1 MFIDKESIK
10 SNSWQSFERLICRLA
25 MAEGF
30 TGARVVGQSNDHGA
44 DIIATRNGIRWLF
57 QAKHWKKPVGIE
69 VIDETLKAAQ
79 LYKAKVPVIV
89 ASNGFDSKAIDHQK
103 NLMQSRINIQL
114 WTPDILVEHANRLQ
128 DGIPN
133 KYPVREY
140 QEKAIQG
147 IMNAYVKQDG
157 KALAVLATGMGK
169 TFIAAE
175 TIHRMVTMNQNLRV
189 LVLAHTN
196 PLVYQLEQSFWKF
209 MNRNQKSVVWNGYE
223 EPSMQELET
232 SSYVFA
238 CVNTVSDYI
247 KRVDD
252 FHEFDVIIVDEC
264 HHAGSSMYSTV
275 FEKTRAG
282 KYNGPFLLGLT
293 ATPWRPDEV
302 DLADIFG
309 ETVVCIDMVEGL
321 KKGFLSNV
329 DYRMYTDNIDWD
341 ALRNLEGQTFTPKQI
356 NRTLFI
362 EQWDDSVVYELRNAW
377 SEQPNPR
384 AIVFCGTIDHANIM
398 CTKLNALGFC
408 NAAAIY
414 SNSGSGYSMTQYE
427 KNRILAD
434 FADGLINVVCTV
446 DIFNEGIDVP
456 DVNILV
462 FQRVTHSRR
471 IFIQQLGRGL
481 RISDNKEKVIVLDF
495 VSDIRRFAAGL
506 ELKDGLE
513 KDDLAPAD
521 KHKPVRI
528 SLPSKVTFRK
538 VTGDDP
544 DTEKFLRVW
553 LDDIA
558 AIEESGENSS
568 VLKFPPV
575 FENSKV

>member
-1 MFIDKESIK
+1 MFIDAESIK
-10 SNSWQSFERLICRLA
+10 SNSWQSFERIICRLVL
-25 MAEGF
+25 AEGF

-44 DIIATRNGIRWLF
+44 DIIATRKGIRWLF
-57 QAKHWKKPVGIE
+57 QAKHWKKTVGVE

-89 ASNGFDSKAIDHQK
+89 ASNGFDSRAINQQK
-103 NLMQSRINIQL
+103 SLMQSGINIQL
-114 WTPDILVEHANRLQ
+114 WTPEILVEHARRLGN
-128 DGIPN
+128 DIPN
-133 KYPVREY
+133 KYPIREY

-147 IMNAYVKQDG
+147 IMNAYVKGDG

-175 TIHRMVTMNQNLRV
+175 AIHRMVVIKPNLRV

-196 PLVYQLEQSFWKF
+196 PLVYQLERSFWKF

-223 EPSMQELET
+223 EPSMQEIENT
-232 SSYVFA
+232 SYVFA
-238 CVNTVSDYI
+238 CINTVSDYI
-247 KRVDD
+247 ERTDD
-252 FHEFDVIIVDEC
+252 FPIFDVIVVDEC

-282 KYNGPFLLGLT
+282 KSKGPFLLGLT

-302 DLADIFG
+302 NLADIFG

-329 DYRMYTDNIDWD
+329 DYRMYTDNIDWN
-341 ALRNLEGQTFTPKQI
+341 ALRTLEGKAFSPRQI

-377 SEQPNPR
+377 KEQPNPR

-398 CTKLNALGFC
+398 CNKLNALGFC

-414 SNSGSGYSMTQYE
+414 SNSGSNYSMTQYE
-427 KNRILAD
+427 KNRILSD
-434 FADGLINVVCTV
+434 FADGIVNVVCTV

-506 ELKDGLE
+506 ELKDNLE
-513 KDDLAPAD
+513 LNNRVSSD
-521 KHKPVRI
+521 KYKPVRI

-538 VTGDDP
+538 VNGDDP
-544 DTEKFLRVW
+544 ETEKFLRVW

-558 AIEESGENSS
+558 AIEEAGENSS
-568 VLKFPPV
+568 ILKFPPI
-575 FENSKV
+575 FENSRK

>member
-1 MFIDKESIK
+1 MFVSYEQIKE
-10 SNSWQSFERLICRLA
+10 NSWQSFERLICRLVL
-25 MAEGF
+25 AEGF
-30 TGARVVGQSNDHGA
+30 SGARVVGQSNDHGA
-44 DIIATRNGIRWLF
+44 DIIANRNGVRWLF
-57 QAKHWKKPVGIE
+57 QAKHWKKPVGVS
-69 VIDETLKAAQ
+69 VIDETLRAAQ
-79 LYKAKVPVIV
+79 VYNAKVPVIV
-89 ASNGFDSKAIDHQK
+89 ASNGFDAKALEHQRTLLA
-103 NLMQSRINIQL
+103 NGINIQL
-114 WTPDILVEHANRLQ
+114 WDVDVLIAHANRLG

-133 KYPVREY
+133 KYPAREY

-147 IMNAYVKQDG
+147 ILNAYINNKNR
-157 KALAVLATGMGK
+157 ALAVLATGMGK
-169 TFIAAE
+169 TFVAAE
-175 TIHRMVTMNQNLRV
+175 TMHRLFSIKPSARI

-209 MNRNQKSVVWNGYE
+209 MNRDQISVVWNGYE
-223 EPSMQELET
+223 TPSDYQLRNAT
-232 SSYVFA
+232 YVFA

-247 KRVDD
+247 LKNDD
-252 FHEFDVIIVDEC
+252 FPEFDVIIVDEC
-264 HHAGSSMYSTV
+264 HHAGSSMYNTV
-275 FEKTRAG
+275 FARTNAG
-282 KYNGPFLLGLT
+282 GYNGPFLLGLT

-302 DLADIFG
+302 ELEDIFG

-341 ALRNLEGQTFTPKQI
+341 ALANLQGKTFTPKQI

-362 EQWDDSVVYELRNAW
+362 EQWDDSVVYELKKVWN
-377 SEQPNPR
+377 EQPHPR

-414 SNSGSGYSMTQYE
+414 SNSGAGYSMSQFE
-427 KNRILAD
+427 KNRILSD
-434 FADGLINVVCTV
+434 FADGIVNVVCTV

-481 RISDNKEKVIVLDF
+481 RISENKDKVIVLDF
-495 VSDIRRFAAGL
+495 VSDIRRFAAGI

-513 KDDLAPAD
+513 KGDRQPT
-521 KHKPVRI
+521 RI
-528 SLPSKVTFRK
+528 SIPNKVTFKK
-538 VTGDDP
+538 VTGEDP
-544 DTEKFLRVW
+544 GTEKFLRIW

-558 AIEESGENSS
+558 AIEASGENSS

-575 FENSKV
+575 LPNSKV

>member
-1 MFIDKESIK
+1 MFVDKESIK

-25 MAEGF
+25 QAEGF
-30 TGARVVGQSNDHGA
+30 DGARVVGQSNDHGA
-44 DIIATRNGIRWLF
+44 DIIATRNGVRWLF
-57 QAKHWKKPVGIE
+57 QAKHWKKAVGVE
-69 VIDETLKAAQ
+69 VLDDTLRAAQ
-79 LYKAKVPVIV
+79 IYKAKVPVIV
-89 ASNGFDSKAIDHQK
+89 ASNGFDSKALEHQRV
-103 NLMQSRINIQL
+103 LMQSGINIQL
-114 WTPDILVEHANRLQ
+114 WSPDTLIEHVKRLG
-128 DGIPN
+128 DGVPN
-133 KYPVREY
+133 KYPIREY

-147 IMNAYVKQDG
+147 IINAYVRDDG
-157 KALAVLATGMGK
+157 RALAVLATGMGK

-175 TIHRMVTMNQNLRV
+175 TIRRMHSIKEDLKV

-209 MNRNQKSVVWNGYE
+209 MTKYQKSVVWNGYE
-223 EPSMQELET
+223 EPNAREIEGA
-232 SSYVFA
+232 SYVFA
-238 CVNTVSDYI
+238 CVNSVADYI
-247 KRVDD
+247 KRFDD
-252 FHEFDVIIVDEC
+252 FMKFDVIVVDEC
-264 HHAGSSMYSTV
+264 HHAGSSMYQTV
-275 FEKTRAG
+275 FVKTSAG

-321 KKGFLSNV
+321 KNGYLSNV
-329 DYRMYTDNIDWD
+329 DYRMYTDNINWD
-341 ALRNLEGQTFTPKQI
+341 ALRDLEGQSFTPKQI

-362 EQWDDSVVYELRNAW
+362 DQWDDSVVYELRKTW

-414 SNSGSGYSMTQYE
+414 SNSGSGYSMTQFE

-434 FADGLINVVCTV
+434 FADGIVNVVCTV

-481 RISDNKEKVIVLDF
+481 RISDNKDKVIVLDF
-495 VSDIRRFAAGL
+495 VSDIRRFAAGIG
-506 ELKDGLE
+506 LKDGIE
-513 KDDLAPAD
+513 REDDAESRR
-521 KHKPVRI
+521 KPTRI
-528 SLPSKVTFRK
+528 SLPNKVTFRK

-544 DTEKFLRVW
+544 ETEKFLRIW

>member
-1 MFIDKESIK
+1 MFVEKESIK
-10 SNSWQSFERLICRLA
+10 TNSWQAFERLICRLA

-30 TGARVVGQSNDHGA
+30 SGARVVGQSNDHGA
-44 DIIATRNGIRWLF
+44 DIIATRNGVRWLF
-57 QAKHWKKPVGIE
+57 QAKHWKKPVGVE
-69 VIDETLKAAQ
+69 VMDETLKAAQ
-79 LYKAKVPVIV
+79 IYKAKVPVIV
-89 ASNGFDSKAIDHQK
+89 ASNGFDSKAIAHQRE
-103 NLMQSRINIQL
+103 LMQNGINIQL
-114 WTPDILVEHANRLQ
+114 WNPDTLIEHAKRLGE
-128 DGIPN
+128 DIPN
-133 KYPVREY
+133 KYPIREY
-140 QEKAIQG
+140 QENAIQG
-147 IMNAYVKQDG
+147 IMNAFIRKDG

-169 TFIAAE
+169 TFVAAE
-175 TIHRMVTMNQNLRV
+175 TIHRVLKMNPAARI

-209 MNRNQKSVVWNGYE
+209 MNKHQRSVVWNGYE
-223 EPSMQELET
+223 EPSTEELNT
-232 SSYVFA
+232 STFVFA
-238 CVNTVSDYI
+238 CVNTVADYI
-247 KRVDD
+247 KRFD
-252 FHEFDVIIVDEC
+252 EFPHFDAIVVDEC
-264 HHAGSSMYSTV
+264 HHAGSSMYQTV
-275 FEKTRAG
+275 FEKTQAG
-282 KYNGPFLLGLT
+282 SYNGPFLLGLT

-341 ALRNLEGQTFTPKQI
+341 ALKNLEGQSFTPKQI
-356 NRTLFI
+356 NKTLFI
-362 EQWDDSVVYELRNAW
+362 EQWDDSVVYELRKAW
-377 SEQPNPR
+377 EEQPNPR

-398 CTKLNALGFC
+398 SNKLNALGFC

-414 SNSGSGYSMTQYE
+414 SSSGSGYSMTQFE
-427 KNRILAD
+427 KNKILAD
-434 FADGLINVVCTV
+434 FADGNINVVCTV

-481 RISDNKEKVIVLDF
+481 RISENKDKVIVLDF
-495 VSDIRRFAAGL
+495 VSDIRRFAAGIN
-506 ELKDGLE
+506 LKDGLE
-513 KDDLAPAD
+513 HEDEYSDS
-521 KHKPVRI
+521 KHKPTRI
-528 SLPSKVTFRK
+528 SLPNKVTFKK

-544 DTEKFLRVW
+544 QTEKFLRVW